1 MVTYGFPKV
10 GWQAKPAVW
19 RREIFVLQGD
29 CVTLSLFMSERQLD
43 LLIIGAGPA
52 GISAA
57 QMAARAGLSYLVLEK
72 GLIAHTVFGYPL
84 GRIVFSTPGELELIQ
99 DTLKPAGEKPTREEL
114 LSYYVRF
121 ALVEGLLIHTEE
133 EVLRL
138 ERDGP
143 EGFFAY
149 TPSGIYRSARVLVTT
164 GAMAMPLRLDVPGE
178 DLPKVQHRFVEPY
191 PFFRK
196 DVMVVGGGNSA
207 AEAAFFLA
215 EDGAR
220 ATLAI
225 WRTDWEERDPKKGA
239 IKSWVREPLEREI
252 AQGHLQV
259 ILFTV
264 IEEITETAVRLR
276 LDDGTSQTLSND
288 AVFVLIGHAPDFS
301 LLQQIGVEF
310 EREGPHTYPLYDAQT
325 FETNVPGLYVAGHF
339 TRERH
344 IKAAIEVP
352 RRVVPLIAES
362 LIKQKVVSSR

>member
-1 MVTYGFPKV
+1 
-10 GWQAKPAVW
+10 
-19 RREIFVLQGD
+19 
-29 CVTLSLFMSERQLD
+29 MSERKLD

-57 QMAARAGLSYLVLEK
+57 NAAAQTGLSYLVLEK
-72 GLIAHTVFGYPL
+72 GLIADTVFRYPL
-84 GRIVFSTPGELELIQ
+84 GRIVFSTPDELELARGA
-99 DTLKPAGEKPTREEL
+99 LRPAGEKPTREEL

-121 ALVEGLLIHTEE
+121 ALTEDLRIKTEE

-138 ERDGP
+138 EGDGVG
-143 EGFFAY
+143 GFIAH
-149 TPSGIYRSARVLVTT
+149 TPQGIYRAARVLATT
-164 GAMAMPLRLDVPGE
+164 GAMAAPLQLKVKGE
-178 DLPKVQHRFVEPY
+178 DLPKVRHRFVEPY
-191 PFFRK
+191 PFFKK

-207 AEAAFFLA
+207 AEAALFLA

-220 ATLAI
+220 TTLAI
-225 WRTDWEERDPKKGA
+225 WRADWEQRDPKKGA

-264 IEEITETAVRLR
+264 IEEITETAARLR
-276 LDDGTSQTLSND
+276 LDDGTSQTLPND

-362 LIKQKVVSSR
+362 LIKQKVASSQ

>member
-1 MVTYGFPKV
+1 
-10 GWQAKPAVW
+10 
-19 RREIFVLQGD
+19 
-29 CVTLSLFMSERQLD
+29 MSERQLD

-84 GRIVFSTPGELELIQ
+84 GRIVFSTPGELELTP
-99 DTLKPAGEKPTREEL
+99 DTLNPAGEKPTREEL

-121 ALVEGLLIHTEE
+121 ALAEGLLIQTEE

-138 ERDGP
+138 ERDGE
-143 EGFFAY
+143 EGFVAY
-149 TPSGIYRSARVLVTT
+149 TPRGIYRAARVLATT
-164 GAMAMPLRLDVPGE
+164 GAMAVPLRLNVPGE
-178 DLPKVQHRFVEPY
+178 GLPKAQHRFVEPY

-207 AEAAFFLA
+207 AEAALFLA
-215 EDGAR
+215 EDGAHT
-220 ATLAI
+220 TLAI
-225 WRTDWEERDPKKGA
+225 WRADWEQRDPKKGA

-252 AQGHLQV
+252 AKGHLK
-259 ILFTV
+259 ILLFTV
-264 IEEITETAVRLR
+264 LEEITETAVRLR
-276 LDDGTSQTLSND
+276 RDDGVSQTLPND

-301 LLQQIGVEF
+301 LLQKIGVDFVE
-310 EREGPHTYPLYDAQT
+310 EEGRAYPVYDPQT
-325 FETNVPGLYVAGHF
+325 FETNVRGLYVAGHF

-352 RRVVPLIAES
+352 RRVVPLIAAN
-362 LIKQKVVSSR
+362 LTKRQVVSSK